1 MSLPRLA
8 TNRGAT
14 TSSTIIR
21 SPLLVIIKSSLS
33 SFALI
38 RKNPRISVILISS
51 IEKLISICGAN
62 TKLKP
67 VFVVE
72 VISFVT

>member
-1 MSLPRLA
+1 M
-8 TNRGAT
+8 
-14 TSSTIIR
+14 
-21 SPLLVIIKSSLS
+21 
-33 SFALI
+33 
-38 RKNPRISVILISS
+38 ISS

-67 VFVVE
+67 VFAVE